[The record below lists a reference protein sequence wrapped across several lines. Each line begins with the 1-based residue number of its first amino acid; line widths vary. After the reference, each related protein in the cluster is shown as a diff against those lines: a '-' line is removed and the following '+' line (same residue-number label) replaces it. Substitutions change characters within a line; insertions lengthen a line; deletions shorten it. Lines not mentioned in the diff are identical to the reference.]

1 MLTREKLEKLKHK
14 QSPSMQ
20 DVAVLM
26 VTAERLFKINDDQA
40 AELKACLN
48 SLATLKKQL
57 YWYRQT
63 TIKEIS

>member
-20 DVAVLM
+20 DVAVLL

-40 AELKACLN
+40 AELKTCLN
-48 SLATLKKQL
+48 SLARLKKQL
-57 YWYRQT
+57 DWYRQT